1 MASYIM
7 HMRNQEAHMA
17 TMLHMETIDTSITQI
32 DIYTMSTQKMMNRIF
47 ISLTILIV
55 ASSCAFSPGMHMKTE
70 KSWINDGEYVY
81 IETTNIKIKIEEI
94 SSYGNDAM
102 VYEYKIGKG
111 DQLAITVWGL
121 PEIFPLNNI
130 NPDQNL
136 RRVDSNGDIFFPY
149 VGLIKAE
156 GKSQNQLRVD
166 ISNRLSEYFKNPQL
180 DLSIVR
186 FNSQRVYLLG
196 EVSNPSKINISD
208 IPLSLSEALGQT
220 RGINN
225 NTAEGSE
232 IFVIRQATKNS
243 MPRIFRADLSSPAGF
258 IAAGNFYLSDNDV
271 VYVNAKGTARWNR
284 VVSQFFPF
292 SSLLNSLDNLSDS
305 N

>member
-1 MASYIM
+1 M
-7 HMRNQEAHMA
+7 
-17 TMLHMETIDTSITQI
+17 QI
-32 DIYTMSTQKMMNRIF
+32 DIYTMSIQKMNKVFTNLVIF
-47 ISLTILIV
+47 ILV
-55 ASSCAFSPGMHMKTE
+55 SSCAFSPGMHMNTE
-70 KSWINDGEYVY
+70 KSWINDGEYVH
-81 IETTNIKIKIEEI
+81 IDHINLKIKIEDI
-94 SSYGNDAM
+94 QTQNSAPRS
-102 VYEYKIGKG
+102 YEYKIGKG

-121 PEIFPLNNI
+121 PEIFPLNNL

-149 VGLIKAE
+149 VGIIKAE
-156 GKSQNQLRVD
+156 GKSQNELRED
-166 ISNRLSEYFKNPQL
+166 IALKLSEYFKDPQI
-180 DLSIVR
+180 DLAIAR
-186 FNSQRVYLLG
+186 FNSQSVYLLG
-196 EVSNPSKINISD
+196 EVSSPSKINISD
-208 IPLSLSEALGQT
+208 VSLSLSEALGQT

-232 IFVIRQATKNS
+232 VFVIRQATDNEI
-243 MPRIFRADLSSPAGF
+243 PRIFRADMSSPAGF

-284 VVSQFFPF
+284 VISQFFPF

>member
-1 MASYIM
+1 M
-7 HMRNQEAHMA
+7 HMKSQILRMVTMAHMVI
-17 TMLHMETIDTSITQI
+17 TDISITQI
-32 DIYTMSTQKMMNRIF
+32 NIYITHTPKKMIKTVT
-47 ISLTILIV
+47 SLALILLV
-55 ASSCAFSPGMHMKTE
+55 ASCALSPGMHMQTE

-81 IETTNIKIKIEEI
+81 IEAIDRKIKILDI
-94 SSYGNDAM
+94 SSQKGDSKI
-102 VYEYKIGKG
+102 YEYKIGVG

-121 PEIFPLNNI
+121 PEIFPLSNI

-136 RRVDSNGDIFFPY
+136 RRVDSNGNIFFPY
-149 VGLIKAE
+149 AGLILAE
-156 GKSQNQLRVD
+156 GKSQNELRID
-166 ISNRLSEYFKNPQL
+166 IANSLSKYFKNPQL

-208 IPLSLSEALGQT
+208 VPLSLSEALGQT
-220 RGINN
+220 KGINN

-232 IFVIRQATKNS
+232 VFVIRQAKDGKLPS
-243 MPRIFRADLSSPAGF
+243 IYRADLSSPAGF
-258 IAAGNFYLSDNDV
+258 LVAGNFYLTDNDV

-292 SSLLNSLDNLSDS
+292 SSLLNSVNNLSDS